1 MSESNS
7 PSCMNGL
14 YSEKFLRR
22 AVRFRKVHV
31 KPPLNLSSW
40 PNVRLRIVALGG
52 QPGSRKTFQTTTYAS
67 VYCIHICSIFIFIYH
82 LYSIIDLSIYQKPD
96 FLRIPKPSGFNW

>member
-31 KPPLNLSSW
+31 KPRW

-52 QPGSRKTFQTTTYAS
+52 QPGSRKTFQTTTNM
-67 VYCIHICSIFIFIYH
+67 H
-82 LYSIIDLSIYQKPD
+82 LYTVYIYVVYLYLYIIYTRL
-96 FLRIPKPSGFNW
+96 